1 MRKLSGKVK
10 AAIAVFSGLVLLCI
24 TVIGAGSISVI
35 QAQAASYPLA
45 AGSVIFDNARS
56 AVELT
61 EDSTLQKRWNTD
73 YILHMGEKEYDCG
86 ENTVAYSQS
95 NGAVQIFGGGYY
107 VDESGNVIMLQ
118 NFHEVADTDNTGF
131 YKLTDTAFVVTGKD
145 IHTEDNSVQTSDY
158 AYVIMDKVGNAR
170 VMNQDVNL
178 KVLSGNKLQCGS
190 LSLDAGD
197 GSLTFGNNTM
207 ALASVQSLARY
218 TYSDTGE
225 IIEIDVRG
233 GNGGTGGAGGTGGT
247 GGIGGAGGVGGA
259 GGIGGV
265 GGTGGTGGMG
275 AAGAGGAGGMTA
287 EQLEILSN
295 MFIRSTDSG
304 RTWATINYNLYD
316 PFGYLGTAM
325 ICVWEDEGES
335 DLSHIESDKLKVQTG
350 EAGGNQLT
358 FYDLKPD
365 TRYYANIGYTDSNGD
380 YQERDQISFTTK
392 EYSCSVAINAI
403 RSNSVTYTVC
413 LDKELADIKEVKMD
427 LLYDENA
434 SNAGATT
441 TITAGDSIY
450 RSMQS
455 QTGYQTTFDNL
466 DSGAMT
472 GDAAAGTLTVVVTGI
487 LTDRSKLE
495 LARTTLNNPLKPTA
509 ETTALQDLQNQIRSV
524 EADLESVTNENSRLR
539 QQVEQLQAAGS
550 TAGTG
555 TQSGSGE
562 TAGSGGTT
570 TDQGSTGTTQDTA
583 GTTQNTAGGTAAET
597 QQ

>member
-10 AAIAVFSGLVLLCI
+10 AAIAVFAGMVLLCI
-24 TVIGAGSISVI
+24 GVIGAGSISVI
-35 QAQAASYPLA
+35 QAQAASYSLA

-118 NFHEVADTDNTGF
+118 NFHEITDTGNTGF
-131 YKLTDTAFVVTGKD
+131 YKLTDTSFVVTGKD
-145 IHTEDNSVQTSDY
+145 IHTEDNSVQTTDY
-158 AYVIMDKVGNAR
+158 AYVVMDKVGNAR

-178 KVLSGNKLQCGS
+178 KVLSGNKLQCGT
-190 LSLDAGD
+190 LSLDAGE

-233 GNGGTGGAGGTGGT
+233 GNGGSGGAGGTGGT
-247 GGIGGAGGVGGA
+247 GGAGGIGGIGGA

-275 AAGAGGAGGMTA
+275 SAGTGGAGGMTA

-295 MFIRSTDSG
+295 MFIRSTESG
-304 RTWATINYNLYD
+304 RTWATVNYNLYD

-325 ICVWEDEGES
+325 ISVWEAVHGSELSQVSS
-335 DLSHIESDKLKVQTG
+335 DQMTVLTG
-350 EAGGNQLT
+350 EAGGNQIT
-358 FYDLKPD
+358 FYDLKPN

-403 RSNSVTYTVC
+403 RNTSITYTVC
-413 LDKELADIKEVKMD
+413 LDKELADMKEIRID
-427 LLYDENA
+427 LKYDSDQANT
-434 SNAGATT
+434 SNTT
-441 TITAGDSIY
+441 TVKTGDSIY

-455 QTGYQTTFDNL
+455 QTGYQSTFDNL
-466 DSGAMT
+466 DSKDISGEGA
-472 GDAAAGTLTVVVTGI
+472 ASTLIIIVTGVQNDGNKPI
-487 LTDRSKLE
+487 E
-495 LARTTLNNPLKPTA
+495 LARTSLNNPLKPTT
-509 ETTALQDLQNQIRSV
+509 ETTALQELQAQIRSV
-524 EADLESVTNENSRLR
+524 EADLESVTNENSRLK
-539 QQVEQLQAAGS
+539 QQVEELKASGNSGS
-550 TAGTG
+550 TSSGNTSSGSNSSGSNSSGSAEN
-555 TQSGSGE
+555 SGSGE
-562 TAGSGGTT
+562 TAGGA
-570 TDQGSTGTTQDTA
+570 A
-583 GTTQNTAGGTAAET
+583 GET